1 MEQVETAGG
10 SEAIFE
16 LINIIRQDPSI
27 WDRTS
32 TTYITHFD
40 LKIHRFAEIAE
51 QLNLEAVTAEVVASA
66 WRELS
71 EKYRRRLYDG
81 KRRNGATNWPYF
93 EAMSFLRDQYEQTK
107 WYRPLAVARANHLPS
122 SSNVAHLVDTFL
134 TAQAVLDA
142 EQTISKAVEPML
154 PITLSDSLQQKG
166 DAVLAIPLG
175 TSDERKTEFTAKYEL
190 VEPTFHPFTTTD
202 QNELSGNYTRTA
214 YSVDIDNIAIASA
227 ADSTK
232 SPENYDDKQSA
243 SPAAS
248 VDGLPQS
255 SSNSTADQP
264 TPVLK
269 TRIRTQRYEAYRNP
283 RRIWK
288 QQKQSQNSGTINNT
302 FSAIPTGE
310 TVAEILRSVRVNPDG
325 LSSYSLNPNP
335 HYHLQQQQHFSPPA
349 LCDSSSRWENVGRV
363 WVDMMK
369 TIRSPQLALAAHKYI
384 MNTLFSVLEADQQLA
399 GTDPN
404 ATRIRIK
411 DSAPQ
416 IEITMHQ

>member
-1 MEQVETAGG
+1 MEQIETAGG
-10 SEAIFE
+10 SEAVFE

-40 LKIHRFAEIAE
+40 LKIHRFTEIAE

-107 WYRPLAVARANHLPS
+107 WYRPLSVSRPNQLPS

-142 EQTISKAVEPML
+142 EQTISKVVEPML
-154 PITLSDSLQQKG
+154 PITLADSLQQKG
-166 DAVLAIPLG
+166 DTVLAIPVANG
-175 TSDERKTEFTAKYEL
+175 DERKAEFTTKYEL
-190 VEPTFHPFTTTD
+190 VDPTFHAFTTAD
-202 QNELSGNYTRTA
+202 HNELSGNVN
-214 YSVDIDNIAIASA
+214 VDNVAIASA

-232 SPENYDDKQSA
+232 SPENYDEKQPV
-243 SPAAS
+243 SPTAS

-255 SSNSTADQP
+255 SNNSIADQGASL
-264 TPVLK
+264 LK
-269 TRIRTQRYEAYRNP
+269 TRMRTQRYEAYRNP

-288 QQKQSQNSGTINNT
+288 QQKQTALHQNPSINNNT
-302 FSAIPTGE
+302 FSGVPTGE
-310 TVAEILRSVRVNPDG
+310 TVAEILRSVRVSTSDG
-325 LSSYSLNPNP
+325 LSPYGLNSNS
-335 HYHLQQQQHFSPPA
+335 HQHLQQQQQHFSSPP
-349 LCDSSSRWENVGRV
+349 LYDSSSRWENVGRV

-411 DSAPQ
+411 DSIPQ
-416 IEITMHQ
+416 IEIIMHQ

>member
-1 MEQVETAGG
+1 MEQIETAGG

-51 QLNLEAVTAEVVASA
+51 QLNLEVVTAEVVASA

-107 WYRPLAVARANHLPS
+107 WYRPLAVQRSSQLPS

-166 DAVLAIPLG
+166 DTVLAIPVG
-175 TSDERKTEFTAKYEL
+175 NGDERKGEFTAKYEL
-190 VEPTFHPFTTTD
+190 LDPTFHSFTTAD
-202 QNELSGNYTRTA
+202 QNELSRN
-214 YSVDIDNIAIASA
+214 VDVDNIAIASA

-232 SPENYDDKQSA
+232 SPENYDEKQPV
-243 SPAAS
+243 SPTAS

-255 SSNSTADQP
+255 SNNSITDQAIP
-264 TPVLK
+264 ILK
-269 TRIRTQRYEAYRNP
+269 TRVRTQRYEAYRNP

-288 QQKQSQNSGTINNT
+288 QKQSALHQTSGV
-302 FSAIPTGE
+302 STGE
-310 TVAEILRSVRVNPDG
+310 TVAEILRSVRVASDG
-325 LSSYSLNPNP
+325 LPPYSLNSNP
-335 HYHLQQQQHFSPPA
+335 HHHLQQPQHFSPPPS
-349 LCDSSSRWENVGRV
+349 CDNSSKWDNVGRV

-411 DSAPQ
+411 DTAPQ
-416 IEITMHQ
+416 IEIIMHQ

>member
-1 MEQVETAGG
+1 MEQIETAGG

-16 LINIIRQDPSI
+16 LINIIRQDPNI

-107 WYRPLAVARANHLPS
+107 WYRPLSISRSNQLPS

-142 EQTISKAVEPML
+142 EQTISKVVEPML

-166 DAVLAIPLG
+166 DAVLTIPVG
-175 TSDERKTEFTAKYEL
+175 NGDERKTEFTAKYEL
-190 VEPTFHPFTTTD
+190 VDPTFHSFTTTD
-202 QNELSGNYTRTA
+202 QNELNGN
-214 YSVDIDNIAIASA
+214 VDVDNIASIASA

-232 SPENYDDKQSA
+232 SPENYDDKQPI
-243 SPAAS
+243 SPTTS

-255 SSNSTADQP
+255 SNNSITDQTAS
-264 TPVLK
+264 VLK
-269 TRIRTQRYEAYRNP
+269 TRVRAQRYEAYRNP

-288 QQKQSQNSGTINNT
+288 QQKQSALHHTPGINNNT
-302 FSAIPTGE
+302 FSGVSTGE
-310 TVAEILRSVRVNPDG
+310 TVAEILRSVRVSTSDG
-325 LSSYSLNPNP
+325 LSPYSLNSNP
-335 HYHLQQQQHFSPPA
+335 HQHLQQQQQHLSHSP
-349 LCDSSSRWENVGRV
+349 LYDNSSKWENVGRV

-411 DSAPQ
+411 DSVPQ
-416 IEITMHQ
+416 IEIIMHQ

>member
-1 MEQVETAGG
+1 MEQIETAGG

-27 WDRTS
+27 WDRAS

-107 WYRPLAVARANHLPS
+107 WYRPLSVPRPNQLP

-154 PITLSDSLQQKG
+154 PINLSDSLQQKG
-166 DAVLAIPLG
+166 DAVLAVPVG
-175 TSDERKTEFTAKYEL
+175 NGDERKAEFTTKYEL
-190 VEPTFHPFTTTD
+190 VDPTFHSFTTTD
-202 QNELSGNYTRTA
+202 QNELSGN
-214 YSVDIDNIAIASA
+214 VDVDNIAIASA

-232 SPENYDDKQSA
+232 SPENYDEKQPI
-243 SPAAS
+243 SPTAS

-255 SSNSTADQP
+255 SNNSNAEQP

-269 TRIRTQRYEAYRNP
+269 TRVRTQRYEAYRTP

-288 QQKQSQNSGTINNT
+288 QQKQSALHHSHGIINNA
-302 FSAIPTGE
+302 FSGVPTGE
-310 TVAEILRSVRVNPDG
+310 TVAEILRSVRVTSDG
-325 LSSYSLNPNP
+325 LPPYSLNPNP
-335 HYHLQQQQHFSPPA
+335 HQHLQQQQQQQHFSSPP

-399 GTDPN
+399 GTDPSV
-404 ATRIRIK
+404 TRIRIK

>member
-1 MEQVETAGG
+1 MY
-10 SEAIFE
+10 AIHLLK
-16 LINIIRQDPSI
+16 LICCV
-27 WDRTS
+27 
-32 TTYITHFD
+32 F
-40 LKIHRFAEIAE
+40 
-51 QLNLEAVTAEVVASA
+51 
-66 WRELS
+66 
-71 EKYRRRLYDG
+71 
-81 KRRNGATNWPYF
+81 
-93 EAMSFLRDQYEQTK
+93 
-107 WYRPLAVARANHLPS
+107 
-122 SSNVAHLVDTFL
+122 
-134 TAQAVLDA
+134 
-142 EQTISKAVEPML
+142 
-154 PITLSDSLQQKG
+154 QQKG

-202 QNELSGNYTRTA
+202 QNELSGN
-214 YSVDIDNIAIASA
+214 VDIDNIAIASA

-243 SPAAS
+243 SPTAS

-255 SSNSTADQP
+255 SNNSTADQP

-269 TRIRTQRYEAYRNP
+269 SRIRTQRYEAYRNP

-288 QQKQSQNSGTINNT
+288 QQKQSVLHQNSGTINNT
-302 FSAIPTGE
+302 FSAVPTGE

-335 HYHLQQQQHFSPPA
+335 HHHLQQQQHFSPPA
-349 LCDSSSRWENVGRV
+349 LCDSSSRWENVGR
-363 WVDMMK
+363 MNNL
-369 TIRSPQLALAAHKYI
+369 SNHLALAAHKYI